1 MGRMGGARRQGGG
14 ERDVLKTATLLTAG
28 APDDVLQKCVLRCH
42 QPSLAP
48 RHPGSG
54 ERRPGSAAGEGGK
67 QEEKAEEE
75 EKVEEK
81 IEPNEEGARRR
92 RRGPLTVSPAGPG

>member
-1 MGRMGGARRQGGG
+1 MRRMGARVGRIEVG
-14 ERDVLKTATLLTAG
+14 VFWTATLLTTG

-54 ERRPGSAAGEGGK
+54 ERRPGSAAGEGGM
-67 QEEKAEEE
+67 QE
-75 EKVEEK
+75 EKVEKEK
-81 IEPNEEGARRR
+81 VEKMKPKEEGARRR
-92 RRGPLTVSPAGPG
+92 RRGPLTVSPARPG